1 MERIS
6 ILKREGVSADSTK
19 GRRAL
24 GVRATAAGILIR
36 CMYFNGFKDRALVVA
51 RKLGITASHG
61 FGGVREKFIFSEEGA
76 AHLQFQ
82 DTKAIIV

>member
-51 RKLGITASHG
+51 RKLGITAYG